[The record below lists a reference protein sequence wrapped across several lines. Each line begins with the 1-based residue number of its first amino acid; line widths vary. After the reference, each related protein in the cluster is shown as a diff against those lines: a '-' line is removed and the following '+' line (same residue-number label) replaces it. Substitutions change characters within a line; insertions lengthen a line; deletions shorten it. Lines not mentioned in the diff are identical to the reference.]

1 MKTIFYFF
9 ASVIL
14 LSSCAKEEAD
24 FETHMLEFKYY
35 DDSSLL
41 VATLYVPNA
50 FTPDGD
56 GKNDLFKVISHGIR
70 PENFSLKIFNKDNQI
85 LFETNDLNGYW
96 DGKYKE
102 EMVAADVYLFS
113 IDAVAS
119 NGTAL
124 HFNNEI
130 IVWI

>member
-24 FETHMLEFKYY
+24 FEIHMLEFKYY

-50 FTPDGD
+50 FTPDND
-56 GKNDLFKVISHGIR
+56 GINDFFKVISHGIR

-85 LFETNDLNGYW
+85 LFETNDLNRKW
-96 DGKYKE
+96 
-102 EMVAADVYLFS
+102 
-113 IDAVAS
+113 
-119 NGTAL
+119 
-124 HFNNEI
+124 
-130 IVWI
+130 